1 VAEEATVV
9 IRRGSAADGG
19 RLKEIAI
26 ASKGHW
32 GYEPERVREWADR
45 GDFGRE
51 TLERLAL
58 FIAEAGGR
66 TVAWASV
73 EARGETAWLADLW
86 VEPAWI
92 GKGIGTRLF
101 RRAAEHAR
109 QTGAAVLEWEAEPNA
124 LGFYEKM
131 GARRLRDSS
140 TSEWGRTLSVM
151 GVDLA

>member
-1 VAEEATVV
+1 V